1 MGVIAPEEIL
11 TLRQQRRAELQ
22 ELKARGEKVIG
33 YLCNYVPVEIIFA
46 AGAVPVRLAQA
57 DYHSAVAGKELIRV
71 DACPFC
77 QSTLG
82 KLNSDPIYQL
92 LDGIV
97 FVNTCDLMRRLP
109 ELAATRVKVP
119 IFQIYLPRTA
129 EPLPARITE
138 FTRQLQRLADFLK
151 NITGIEVDRANLI
164 RAITIY
170 NQLRAKLRTLEQFR
184 PHPGFGLKTAEFF
197 DLIALATLLPPAAT
211 GNLIDRI
218 INQAP
223 PPNRDKHTPRVLLA
237 GSIIAESDRD
247 IINLIEE
254 QAVIVADVVC
264 TGARF
269 IAEDIHPG
277 ADPLNALACYYFNR
291 NPCACRRP
299 NDRLFQHIQQLIIE
313 RGVQGI
319 VYQTLLY
326 CDPWRFEARQLRVQT
341 QLPMLEIDHDYSR
354 QNYEQ
359 LRTRIEAFIELLRA
373 KNK

>member
-1 MGVIAPEEIL
+1 
-11 TLRQQRRAELQ
+11 
-22 ELKARGEKVIG
+22 
-33 YLCNYVPVEIIFA
+33 
-46 AGAVPVRLAQA
+46 
-57 DYHSAVAGKELIRV
+57 
-71 DACPFC
+71 
-77 QSTLG
+77 
-82 KLNSDPIYQL
+82 
-92 LDGIV
+92 
-97 FVNTCDLMRRLP
+97 
-109 ELAATRVKVP
+109 
-119 IFQIYLPRTA
+119 
-129 EPLPARITE
+129 
-138 FTRQLQRLADFLK
+138 
-151 NITGIEVDRANLI
+151 
-164 RAITIY
+164 
-170 NQLRAKLRTLEQFR
+170 
-184 PHPGFGLKTAEFF
+184 
-197 DLIALATLLPPAAT
+197 
-211 GNLIDRI
+211 
-218 INQAP
+218 
-223 PPNRDKHTPRVLLA
+223 VLLA

-277 ADPLNALACYYFNR
+277 ADPLNVLACYYFNR
-291 NPCACRRP
+291 IPCACRRP